1 MREYLALLEP
11 LLAGERVEYAGER
24 YRVSLQL
31 GTLGASRLPC
41 CSRRSGPRCCGSR
54 ARPRTAPRSGSARRA
69 ISSVRD
75 PGSVSA
81 ARDAGRPAPRIAC
94 GFPIA
99 VTRDVSAAR
108 ESAELLL
115 SRSSK
120 LPAYQR
126 VLERGGLERPADAAI
141 IGDDTTVIRALDRL
155 AGLGVTDLT
164 AATFDVAGDPGAR
177 ARTQALLAERSRAR
191 RSD

>member
-1 MREYLALLEP
+1 V
-11 LLAGERVEYAGER
+11 LLAALGPAMLRLAGAAAD
-24 YRVSLQL
+24 
-31 GTLGASRLPC
+31 GAAIWLGA
-41 CSRRSGPRCCGSR
+41 PRFLEQL
-54 ARPRTAPRSGSARRA
+54 A
-69 ISSVRD
+69 I
-75 PGSVSA
+75 PGLVSA

-99 VTRDVSAAR
+99 VTRHVDAAR

-115 SRSSK
+115 ARSSK

-141 IGDDTTVIRALDRL
+141 IGDDTTVIRALDQL
-155 AGLGVTDLT
+155 ARLGVTDLM

-177 ARTQALLAERSRAR
+177 ARTQALLAERSRATPR
-191 RSD
+191 